1 MNTILEKL
9 KSKEIL
15 TVDGAWGT
23 MLQQAGLKS
32 GECPELWNLEHKD
45 KVLSIAQQY
54 AGLGVDILETNSF
67 GGTRIKLKEFGM
79 EEKAFEMNKSAAVLS
94 SQAALPGQIVLGSMG
109 PTGKLLMMGE
119 VTGEEIYE
127 AFSEQARALEEGGA
141 SAVIIE
147 TMTDLEEALIA
158 IRAVQENTKLE
169 IIASFTFNHTPA
181 GGYRTLMG
189 QSSQQVIEAVLDK
202 GVQIA
207 GTNCGFGLKEM
218 IPLVRE
224 IHAAFPQLPL
234 FANANAGIP
243 LVEGGIVKYP
253 DTPEIMSGMI
263 PELMEAGARIIGG
276 CCGTTPEHIEKIMQ
290 AIKTYS

>member
-15 TVDGAWGT
+15 AVDGAWGT

-32 GECPELWNLEHKD
+32 GECPEMWNLEHKD
-45 KVLSIAQQY
+45 KVLSIAHQY
-54 AGLGVDILETNSF
+54 AVLGVDILETNSF
-67 GGTRIKLKEFGM
+67 GGTRIKLKDFGL
-79 EEKAFEMNKSAAVLS
+79 EEKSFEINKNAAELS
-94 SQAALPGQIVLGSMG
+94 LQAALPGQIVMGSMG
-109 PTGKLLMMGE
+109 SSGKLLMMGE
-119 VTGEEIYE
+119 VTEEEMYDS
-127 AFSEQARALEEGGA
+127 FSEQAVALEAGGA

-147 TMTDLEEALIA
+147 TMTDLDEALIV

-169 IIASFTFNHTPA
+169 ILASFTFNHTPA
-181 GGYRTLMG
+181 GEYRTLMG
-189 QSSQQVIEAVLDK
+189 QTPPQVIEAVLEK

-224 IHAAFPQLPL
+224 IHEAFPQLPL
-234 FANANAGIP
+234 LANANAGIP
-243 LVEGGIVKYP
+243 VVEGGVMKYP
-253 DTPEIMSGMI
+253 DTPEVMSGMI

-276 CCGTTPEHIEKIMQ
+276 CCGTTPEHIIKIMET
-290 AIKTYS
+290 IKIYS